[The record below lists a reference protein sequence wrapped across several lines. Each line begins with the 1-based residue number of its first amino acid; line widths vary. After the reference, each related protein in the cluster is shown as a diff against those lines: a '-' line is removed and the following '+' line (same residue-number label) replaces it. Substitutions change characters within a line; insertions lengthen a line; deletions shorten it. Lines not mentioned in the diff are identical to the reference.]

1 MSDNSVAVTYK
12 PKGVPDGA
20 AAGYARTYAST
31 IKEYDLLERGEEQ
44 ELARRWHERADQ
56 RAADALVKSHLRFAA
71 RVARGYQGYG
81 LPLADLIAEA
91 NLGLVMAAA
100 RFEPD
105 HGSRFSTYA
114 LWWIKA
120 AIHEYILRSW
130 SLVRIGTT
138 SAQRKLFFGLR
149 REMRKFTRHGEGL
162 TTDTISAVAEALN
175 VTPRDV
181 IEMNSR
187 LSGDL
192 SLNVPISGDGESIEW
207 EAMLADES
215 PDAETIVAEHDETT
229 QRAKAVRA
237 ALRVLNERERR
248 IFQARRLSED
258 PPSLDQLGRELSIS
272 NERVRQIEVRAFEK
286 VKRAA
291 SEILM
296 GRGASGL
303 TALPVHA

>member
-1 MSDNSVAVTYK
+1 MSDNSVAVAYK
-12 PKGVPDGA
+12 PLAVADG
-20 AAGYARTYAST
+20 AAGYARAYAST
-31 IKEYDLLERGEEQ
+31 IKQYDLLERGQEQ
-44 ELARRWHERADQ
+44 ELARRWHERHDQ
-56 RAADALVKSHLRFAA
+56 RASDALIKSHLRLAA

-100 RFEPD
+100 RFKPD
-105 HGSRFSTYA
+105 HGARFSTYA
-114 LWWIKA
+114 VWWVRA

-138 SAQRKLFFGLR
+138 SAQRKLFFGLK
-149 REMRKFTRHGEGL
+149 REMRKFERKGSGL
-162 TTDTISAVAEALN
+162 TPDTIEAVAAALR

-192 SLNVPISGDGESIEW
+192 SLNTPVSDDGQAIEW
-207 EAMLADES
+207 EVTLADES
-215 PDAETIVAEHDETT
+215 PDAETVVAEHDETA
-229 QRAKAVRA
+229 QRARAVRT

-248 IFQARRLSED
+248 VFEARRLSED
-258 PPSLDQLGRELSIS
+258 PPSLEQLGRELSIS

-296 GRGASGL
+296 GGGCSHLSA
-303 TALPVHA
+303 ALPAHA

>member
-1 MSDNSVAVTYK
+1 MSDNSVAVAYK
-12 PKGVPDGA
+12 PPSAPDG
-20 AAGYARTYAST
+20 AAGYARGYASI
-31 IKEYDLLERGEEQ
+31 IKQYDLLERGQEQ
-44 ELARRWHERADQ
+44 ELARRWQDRRDQ
-56 RAADALVKSHLRFAA
+56 RASDALVESHLRLAA
-71 RVARGYQGYG
+71 RVARSYQGYG

-100 RFEPD
+100 RFKPD
-105 HGSRFSTYA
+105 HGARFSTYA
-114 LWWIKA
+114 VWWVKA
-120 AIHEYILRSW
+120 AIRDYILRSW

-149 REMRKFTRHGEGL
+149 REMRKFARNGSGL
-162 TTDTISAVAEALN
+162 TPATVEAVAAALK

-192 SLNVPISGDGESIEW
+192 SLNAPVSDDGQAIEW
-207 EAMLADES
+207 EATLADES
-215 PDAETIVAEHDETT
+215 PDAETIVAEHDQTT
-229 QRAKAVRA
+229 QRARAVRN
-237 ALRVLNERERR
+237 ALCVLNERERR
-248 IFQARRLSED
+248 VFEARRLSED
-258 PPSLDQLGRELSIS
+258 PPSLEQLGRELSIS

-296 GRGASGL
+296 DRAGSGL
-303 TALPVHA
+303 PAALPAHA